1 MISEPRQATVS
12 VVIPFYNA
20 AGTLAATIAS
30 ATAQAD
36 VDLDVV
42 AVDDGSTD
50 NSPAVAR
57 SFGPTIRVFSGPNRG
72 VSAARNRG
80 IAETRG
86 EWIIFL
92 DADDVLLPGT
102 VRMRLDAAEATAADV
117 VICDWQ
123 DVVDQDGRAVAGRA
137 KSVDIAALTADAELA
152 CARHIWATTAA
163 LMYRRPLVKRIGG
176 FRNDLPVIQDAR
188 FLFDAAFNGAR
199 FARSP
204 HIGAQYRVLPES
216 LSRRDPLRFWRDV
229 FTNAKQIEALWR
241 TRGMLS
247 VAQRAA
253 LAEIYDHTAR
263 VLFASGQPDY
273 FEAVECQRKQGRRL
287 TLHPGIA
294 APLARTLGLNRARRV
309 FKLLGR

>member
-1 MISEPRQATVS
+1 LARADEACGKGTAGPAVISEPRQATVS

-20 AGTLAATIAS
+20 ASTLAATIAS

-50 NSPAVAR
+50 NSLAVAR

-102 VRMRLDAAEATAADV
+102 VRIRLDAAEATAADV

-123 DVVDQDGRAVAGRA
+123 DVVDQDGRAVAGKA

-163 LMYRRPLVKRIGG
+163 LMYRRSLVKTIGG
-176 FRNDLPVIQDAR
+176 FRNDLKRKI
-188 FLFDAAFNGAR
+188 LFDNPHEADLKAAMMKLPL
-199 FARSP
+199 SD
-204 HIGAQYRVLPES
+204 RVYMLKEMLAYADVKVLDAFHGRHS
-216 LSRRDPLRFWRDV
+216 QSVRRP
-229 FTNAKQIEALWR
+229 
-241 TRGMLS
+241 
-247 VAQRAA
+247 
-253 LAEIYDHTAR
+253 
-263 VLFASGQPDY
+263 
-273 FEAVECQRKQGRRL
+273 
-287 TLHPGIA
+287 LHP
-294 APLARTLGLNRARRV
+294 ARR
-309 FKLLGR
+309 RAS